1 MKCPKCIDLGL
12 VEHTQEPGIYYCGN
26 CGGHWLEYTPM
37 ESYVV
42 EQDEMTG
49 NAFRAIWDLKS
60 EIKSDLKCPRDQCQL
75 NAFTY
80 KMLSWIFACNVEESG
95 LMLWSRRGLPIV
107 MTWRRIT
114 QKAA

>member
-42 EQDEMTG
+42 EQDEMTA
-49 NAFRAIWDLKS
+49 NAFQAIWD
-60 EIKSDLKCPRDQCQL
+60 
-75 NAFTY
+75 
-80 KMLSWIFACNVEESG
+80 
-95 LMLWSRRGLPIV
+95 
-107 MTWRRIT
+107 
-114 QKAA
+114 